1 MLFNR
6 AALINLINENPQLW
20 EVEFDGDIKK
30 IKTITPINPEHIVE
44 EAK

>member
-6 AALINLINENPQLW
+6 SALIALINENPQLW

-30 IKTITPINPEHIVE
+30 IKSIKPMNPKHIVNE
-44 EAK
+44 QD

>member
-6 AALINLINENPQLW
+6 EALINLINENPQLW
-20 EVEFDGDIKK
+20 EVQFDSDIKN